1 MSTNRTGAAKA
12 KHKPYKPYSCETRE
26 MARMHVMALCA
37 TAAAL
42 RPTARR
48 TALRIGA
55 ANLLTIAAP
64 ALADDA
70 PIDMDKIRA
79 LAAKKGS
86 MDMSLPGVGK
96 QDKALVDVVLGA
108 NGAVVRLDPDEVREM
123 ERIGFLVKDS
133 FRGKAPDFWSLRD
146 FQPRNWFSE
155 PVDRFYGMS
164 VAGFTAPASDRSA
177 ANEQYAASLR
187 RSVAEK
193 VAAVAGQPSPDN
205 WEAPVKDDGKYCG
218 YGDYRSLCSEK
229 TKGQKFIDSYL
240 NPTPKNAQPPV
251 KLQIENP
258 IEKFSK
264 GFSSGE
270 RALPSLPRLQIMS
283 E

>member
-1 MSTNRTGAAKA
+1 
-12 KHKPYKPYSCETRE
+12 

-86 MDMSLPGVGK
+86 MDMSLPGLGK
-96 QDKALVDVVLGA
+96 DPAKDKALVDVVLGA

-193 VAAVAGQPSPDN
+193 VAAVASQPSPDN
-205 WEAPVKDDGKYCG
+205 WEPPVKDDGKYCG

>member
-1 MSTNRTGAAKA
+1 
-12 KHKPYKPYSCETRE
+12 
-26 MARMHVMALCA
+26 MARLHVMALCA

-48 TALRIGA
+48 TALRIGTA
-55 ANLLTIAAP
+55 SIIQIALP
-64 ALADDA
+64 VQADDT

-86 MDMSLPGVGK
+86 MDMSLPGIGK
-96 QDKALVDVVLGA
+96 DPSKEKALVDVVLGA
-108 NGAVVRLDPDEVREM
+108 NGAVVKLDPDEVREM

-146 FQPRNWFSE
+146 FQPPKWYSE

-164 VAGFTAPASDRSA
+164 VAGFTVPAAERSA

-193 VAAVAGQPSPDN
+193 VASVASQTPPSN
-205 WEAPVKDDGKYCG
+205 WEVPVQDDGKYCG

-229 TKGQKFIDSYL
+229 TKGQKFIEEYL
-240 NPTPKNAQPPV
+240 NPTPKNAPPPTKIQV
-251 KLQIENP
+251 ENP

-264 GFSSGE
+264 GFSSGD
-270 RALPSLPRLQIMS
+270 RALPSLPQLKIIS

>member
-1 MSTNRTGAAKA
+1 ML
-12 KHKPYKPYSCETRE
+12 PVP
-26 MARMHVMALCA
+26 ARPVRVLHQRIRRQSGVPERAHHHHVRARLA
-37 TAAAL
+37 
-42 RPTARR
+42 RPAPP
-48 TALRIGA
+48 GP
-55 ANLLTIAAP
+55 IAAP

-86 MDMSLPGVGK
+86 MDMSLPGLGK
-96 QDKALVDVVLGA
+96 DPAKDKALVDVVLGA

-193 VAAVAGQPSPDN
+193 VAAVASQPSPDN
-205 WEAPVKDDGKYCG
+205 WEPPVKDDGKYCG

-229 TKGQKFIDSYL
+229 TKGQPAGSAPPSHSVSFRHKTL
-240 NPTPKNAQPPV
+240 NASCTWQFQRYV
-251 KLQIENP
+251 
-258 IEKFSK
+258 
-264 GFSSGE
+264 
-270 RALPSLPRLQIMS
+270 
-283 E
+283 